1 MKNTIHMENNDRN
14 KLEKMLILMKHMT
27 NNDRLNVTELAKL
40 SHISYRSVYRYIE
53 TFENAGFV
61 VTKKGAGIYSLAT
74 IGKKFVDFS
83 KLVMFTNEEAFVVRT
98 LISSLEETNGF
109 KEELMKKLSA
119 VYESKCIADFVVNK
133 STTKQVTAL
142 NEAIQN
148 RRRVILKDYESGHSE
163 TTTDRLVEPFKLAP
177 NFESVHTYEVE
188 TGMCK
193 VFRVNRIRDVEV
205 LPDKWEFER
214 FYHYDE
220 PDAFRMT
227 GPTLIPVKLELSIL
241 AKNLLIEEYPLAA
254 KDIHRTSTGKWILN
268 TKVRDLTGIGR
279 FVVGLA
285 DRVTIIKAPELVEY
299 LKGFTKSIDRL
310 VR

>member
-1 MKNTIHMENNDRN
+1 METNDRS

-27 NNDRLNVTELAKL
+27 NNDRLTVPQLASL
-40 SHISYRSVYRYIE
+40 SHISYRSVYRYMEI
-53 TFENAGFV
+53 FENAGFDV
-61 VTKKGAGIYSLAT
+61 SKKGRGIYSLTT

-119 VYESKCIADFVVNK
+119 VYESRCIADFVVNK

-142 NEAIQN
+142 NEAIQ
-148 RRRVILKDYESGHSE
+148 RKCRVILKDYESGHSE
-163 TTTDRLVEPFKLAP
+163 TTTDRLVEPFKLSP
-177 NFESVHTYEVE
+177 NFEVVHTYEGE

-193 VFRVNRIRDVEV
+193 VFRINRIRDVEI
-205 LPDKWEFER
+205 LPDAPWENSHL
-214 FYHYDE
+214 FYYNE

-268 TKVRDLTGIGR
+268 TKVRDLAGIGR
-279 FVVGLA
+279 FVIGLA

-299 LKGFTKSIDRL
+299 IKGFTKSIDKL
-310 VR
+310 VRS